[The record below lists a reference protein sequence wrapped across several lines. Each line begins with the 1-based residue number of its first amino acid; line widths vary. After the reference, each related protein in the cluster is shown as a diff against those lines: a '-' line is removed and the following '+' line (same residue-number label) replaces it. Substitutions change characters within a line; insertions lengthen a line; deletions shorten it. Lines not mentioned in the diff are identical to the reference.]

1 MKRLLGITVSVLCRV
16 LFIIYRRHDALA
28 FGLPASLGIFKK
40 GLKFRFISVI
50 VGANGFFVFP
60 CRSFPKR

>member
-1 MKRLLGITVSVLCRV
+1 MKRLLGITASVLYSGVICS
-16 LFIIYRRHDALA
+16 LPWHDALT
-28 FGLPASLGIFKK
+28 FDLPASLGIFKK

-50 VGANGFFVFP
+50 VGASGVFVFP